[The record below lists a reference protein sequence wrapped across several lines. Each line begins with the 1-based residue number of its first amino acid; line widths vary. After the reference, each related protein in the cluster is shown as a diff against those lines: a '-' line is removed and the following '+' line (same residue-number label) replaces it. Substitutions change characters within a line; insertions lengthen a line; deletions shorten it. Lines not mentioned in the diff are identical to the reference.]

1 MAKEPHPLNKG
12 WLRRA
17 NIAGIS
23 LAVGGIILFIILW
36 AVLGALNVQPF
47 ARLMVSLCLPPAVIA
62 GVVGIYILV
71 ARPSRTGR

>member
-12 WLRRA
+12 MLRRA

-36 AVLGALNVQPF
+36 TALGALNVQPF
-47 ARLMVSLCLPPAVIA
+47 ARLMVSLCLPPAIIA